1 MNSNR
6 RKYGAWL
13 VSIIIVLTAFV
24 AFNVLCVSNFYANA
38 VKAGDVELTA
48 NRFFTVDGIEGL
60 SELRKAYFNSNV
72 TSADTYTTASYDGDR
87 WIIVEFDGDTL
98 YDAFEKS
105 GYASFSEYC
114 ATDAADK
121 LKNNIDEKH
130 TEFLSELDE
139 NEIDY
144 QFKYS
149 YSTFNNG
156 VAVKVNSG
164 AYNVIRKMSG
174 VKNAYFSER
183 YAQPKVA
190 TVNDANVYTTGIYD
204 SSDLD
209 FKGEGMVV
217 AILDTGLDYSHEAF
231 QNMPSDASKC
241 WTKEDVAAKMA
252 ASTRFNAKASVDEVY
267 YNLKVPFAYDY
278 ADDDPDVYPSY
289 STHGTHVAG
298 IVAGKSDYVV
308 NEATGEKFI
317 GVAPEAQ
324 LVICKVFT
332 DNLESDSLGGADTTD
347 ILAAVSDCAELG
359 VDVINMSL
367 GSSAGFADEKSN
379 TVLNEIYA
387 RVKLAGISLVVAASN
402 DYSSGFG
409 GGNGTNLATNPDSAT
424 VGSPSTYDAAL
435 SVASINGQKATYIQ
449 ANGDENQVA
458 FITTSSDENGNEYKF
473 TELLY
478 QVAGKD
484 YATYEGNL
492 NFKYV
497 VIGGVGRATNY
508 NAAIKREINNKDG
521 YDGVIALIK
530 RGDTT
535 FAEKVQTAMNNG
547 VDACIVYNNVSGTIR
562 MSLGE
567 VENPVPTC
575 SISMDAGKIFVDNA
589 VRSVGTIQINKNFM
603 AGPFMSDFSSWG
615 PLPDLQL
622 KPEIT
627 AHGGEITSA
636 VPGGYDIYSGTSM
649 ASPNMAGAVALLR
662 QYLKENNAGL
672 SGTEL
677 TARVNQV
684 LMSTATI
691 ANNEEG
697 NPYSPRKQGAG
708 LAGIYNAIHT
718 ESYLTVL
725 DTEGKEKD
733 KTKIELFDD
742 KKKTGEYVLNF
753 VINNISGKTEYYN
766 PKTYVMTETL
776 ASDNKTVA
784 EKAHMLDDSDITYY
798 VNGTAHSGKI
808 EVPANAKLS
817 VKIVIKLSAAAKQY
831 IETSFA
837 NGMYVEGFVS
847 LVADEAAGTK
857 VTIGL
862 PYLAFYG
869 DWNDGPLFD
878 YDAYELAESQKDT
891 GVPEEDKLKASAAET
906 RPLGRYYDDQYII
919 ALGSYLYSMDESE
932 VQIYPEREKA
942 AVSMFDTQGQRTI
955 YEMYMVYAG
964 LLRNAAYMTVT
975 VTDAATG
982 NVVYSERQE
991 NVSKSYAAGGG
1002 NRGAII
1008 MMEMKPSTWGLA
1020 NNNTYYVSLQGE
1032 LEGVYGQERDE
1043 KVTNPE
1049 RGTFDFRF
1057 TVDYEAPQILD
1068 YRIRFDSYKD
1078 ENKQIKYKIY
1088 MDVDVFDNQYVM
1100 DVMPCYIK
1108 QDKAGKN
1115 VLTLATQY
1123 PIPVY
1128 GAKGETSTV
1137 SFEITDIYEDY
1148 VKTGKLYLAVD
1159 DYAMNQS
1166 TYVVSA
1172 PAAIDYPDEVILA
1185 TDEKLV
1191 DTGRTGKNTLGDGM
1205 EYRIY
1210 ELSIAPNEVYK
1221 PSMAITPASVASRS
1235 LSYYV
1240 KSGSSYVKAN
1250 EEEIFGS
1257 KNGIATVYLCDV
1269 EDSASQIIYAR
1280 IDVTVEG
1287 QAKQLPRLNKI
1298 TLEPVANGKNY
1309 VVNLDGTLPTFE
1321 MYPNQTAQF
1330 KVKADPWYLS
1340 NISYE
1345 WTSANPSVASVDKIG
1360 NITTHKKGTAIITV
1374 SVVGNATASKSV
1386 SVTVDDEYR
1395 IINYTLYDYYGGE
1408 NVEIPESKNI
1418 MYLDEECFQYNTT
1431 IKRIVFPST
1440 LTEIPKEAFKGC
1452 TNLEEIVVPGQC
1464 IVIHREAFKD
1474 CAKLKKIT
1482 FGKFVDKD
1490 KIEHPEY
1497 TAAITIGDYAFSGC
1511 TSLATI
1517 ENSKR
1522 LTTVGNG
1529 AFEKCTSLET
1539 IDLSE
1544 LRVTGKGVFKGCT
1557 KLSNVITDE
1566 NTNIGEDMFSNC
1578 TALRTFDFYGTYISA
1593 GAFSGTGLSEFN
1605 FVNGNTLTGIAQQ
1618 AFASTLN
1625 LTSITLPAGSYVIES
1640 GAFSGS
1646 GLQTVVLDDN
1656 ADIRFGTSTPFT
1668 DCDRFGK
1675 FIVTE
1680 DSVNYSVG
1688 DGSTVNDLGV
1698 LYNKDKT
1705 ELIAVPT
1712 GKTVVK
1718 VLDSVTKIRSG
1729 ALSGLNGLT
1738 AFDASGVTEIGE
1750 YAFAGS
1756 SVTEV
1761 TLSTALTSLPEGVF
1775 SGCYNLTK
1783 VNGLIN
1789 VTVVGEN
1796 AFKDCGRL
1804 TSVNIPK
1811 AEEVGDYAFANC
1823 GIRAFVANNLQK
1835 VGASAF
1841 RESKITEANF
1851 PNLTVI
1857 GERAFSNIS
1866 ALTSVTFGGVT
1877 EMGDYAFYNSN
1888 NITDAT
1894 FGIGTTMIG
1903 DYAFASNVMREALT
1917 DVSLPDSVTYIGTA
1931 AFMYSK
1937 KLTSIN
1943 LKGVKTVEAF
1953 AFRYAEQL
1961 SNADLSGIERIGVR
1975 AFDHTAFTTANLAAA
1990 EYVGEYAF
1998 LSVPLTS
2005 VTFDSLKVVGIGAFV
2020 NTKLT
2025 TVTLPASFNDRNY
2038 VYTWDKLDEKGRVE
2052 DTRYRNEASYGAGA
2066 FSYID
2071 TLKEIRVAEGND
2083 GFKSIDG
2090 VLYSV
2095 VKVTENG
2102 QTVEKG
2108 LVLEQYPTAKE
2119 GQSYVV
2125 ADNTLE
2131 IGAYSFEGVS
2141 ALEKITFPYTVKS
2154 IGSYAFFDSTVNDY
2168 TFNSVQAPALK
2179 AEYVD
2184 PNIYRN
2190 SDVQSEYILYQMFG
2204 TESGVCI
2211 NGTSYYANFYDYVA
2225 RRLYADMFANYE
2237 APSFG
2242 LKVTYPK
2249 NGKGY
2254 DTVIWTNFFE
2264 TVTVTDEILPDD
2276 TTHEAIAAIDNIA
2289 SVMSNEAIAAAADM
2303 AALNEI
2309 SEAIRQ
2315 ARLAYN
2321 KITSTEQLALVA
2333 DKNNVLLA
2341 AEKALRDKKAALG
2354 YPVNVDRIELAQIP
2368 TKIQYTAGESFDPTG
2383 MVIKVIYAD
2392 SSEVLVSA
2400 SETVIDKTVL
2410 TAEDEYV
2417 TVTYT
2422 ERGQSYSVQVFV
2434 NVVAGGQNDNP
2445 VNPDDNNKGGLSTGA
2460 IVGISVGCGV
2470 VVLAGIAVAVIL
2482 ILRKKKVGIFGK
2494 VKSEDIVFP
2503 EKEITANENTEAENV
2518 SETENKDNDTN
2529 EEK

>member
-72 TSADTYTTASYDGDR
+72 ISADTYTAASYDGDR

-130 TEFLSELDE
+130 TEFLSQLDE

-144 QFKYS
+144 RFKYS

-204 SSDLD
+204 SSNLD
-209 FKGEGMVV
+209 YKGEGMVV

-231 QNMPSDASKC
+231 RNMPADASKC
-241 WTKEDVAAKMA
+241 WTKEDVARKMS
-252 ASTRFNAKASVDEVY
+252 ASVRFNAKASVDEVY

-298 IVAGKSDYVV
+298 IVAGKSGYVV

-387 RVKLAGISLVVAASN
+387 RVKEAGISLVVAASN
-402 DYSSGFG
+402 DYSSGYG

-435 SVASINGQKATYIQ
+435 SVASINGQKATYVQ
-449 ANGDENQVA
+449 ANDDENQVA

-547 VDACIVYNNVSGTIR
+547 VDACIIYNNVSGTIR

-567 VENPVPTC
+567 VEDPVPTC

-662 QYLKENNAGL
+662 QYLKETDPTLETDSNA
-672 SGTEL
+672 L

-718 ESYLTVL
+718 ESYITVL
-725 DTEGKEKD
+725 DAEGKERD

-753 VINNISGKTEYYN
+753 VVNNISGKTEYYT

-817 VKIVIKLSAAAKQY
+817 VKIVIKLSATAKQY
-831 IETSFA
+831 IETCFA

-1002 NRGAII
+1002 NRGAIV

-1049 RGTFDFRF
+1049 RGTFDFQF
-1057 TVDYEAPQILD
+1057 TVDYEAPQLLD

-1108 QDKAGKN
+1108 EDKSGKR

-1148 VKTGKLYLAVD
+1148 VKTGKLYLAID
-1159 DYAMNQS
+1159 DYAMNQIV
-1166 TYVVSA
+1166 YQVSA

-1191 DTGRTGKNTLGDGM
+1191 DTGRTGKNTTGDGT

-1221 PSMAITPASVASRS
+1221 PSVAVTPASVASRS

-1269 EDSASQIIYAR
+1269 ENAASQTVYAR

-1309 VVNLDGTLPTFE
+1309 IVNLDGTLPTFE
-1321 MYPNQTAQF
+1321 MYPNQTVQF

-1464 IVIHREAFKD
+1464 IVIHKEAFKD

-1482 FGKFVDKD
+1482 FGYFVDKD
-1490 KIEHPEY
+1490 KVEHPEY

-1511 TSLATI
+1511 TSLETI

-1557 KLSNVITDE
+1557 KLSTVITDE
-1566 NTNIGEDMFSNC
+1566 NTNIGEDMFSGC
-1578 TALRTFDFYGTYISA
+1578 TALRTFDFSGTYISA
-1593 GAFSGTGLSEFN
+1593 GAFSGTGISEFN
-1605 FVNGNTLTGIAQQ
+1605 FTDKAKLTGIAQQ
-1618 AFASTLN
+1618 AFASTLS
-1625 LTSITLPAGSYVIES
+1625 LTSITLPAGSYVLES

-1646 GLQTVVLDDN
+1646 ALQTVVLDDN
-1656 ADIRFGTSTPFT
+1656 ADIKFGTSTPFSA
-1668 DCDRFGK
+1668 CDRFGK

-1680 DSVNYSVG
+1680 DSVNYSAG
-1688 DGSTVNDLGV
+1688 DGSAANDSGV
-1698 LYNKDKT
+1698 LYNKDKN

-1712 GKTVVK
+1712 GRSNLSVPAT
-1718 VLDSVTKIRSG
+1718 VTKIRSG
-1729 ALSGLNGLT
+1729 ALSGLKGLT
-1738 AFDASGVTEIGE
+1738 AFDASGVTEIGA

-1761 TLSTALTSLPEGVF
+1761 TLSDALTSLPEGVF

-1783 VNGLIN
+1783 VNGLNN

-1804 TSVNIPK
+1804 TSVNMPDVV
-1811 AEEVGDYAFANC
+1811 EVGDYAFANC

-1841 RESKITEANF
+1841 RESKIAEANF
-1851 PNLTVI
+1851 PNLTVM

-1894 FGIGTTMIG
+1894 FGIGTTKIG

-1917 DVSLPDSVTYIGTA
+1917 DVSLPDSVTYIGKA
-1931 AFMYSK
+1931 AFMYSDN
-1937 KLTSIN
+1937 LTSIN
-1943 LKGVKTVEAF
+1943 LSGVKTVETF
-1953 AFRYAEQL
+1953 AFRYASKL
-1961 SNADLSGIERIGVR
+1961 SSADLSGIERIGAR
-1975 AFDHTAFTTANLAAA
+1975 AFDHTAFTTADLAAA
-1990 EYVGEYAF
+1990 EYIGEYAF
-1998 LSVPLTS
+1998 LSVPLTR

-2020 NTKLT
+2020 DTKLT

-2038 VYTWDKLDEKGRVE
+2038 VYSWEKFDEKGRVE

-2071 TLKEIRVAEGND
+2071 TLKEIRVADGNE

-2095 VKVTENG
+2095 VRVTENG

-2119 GQSYVV
+2119 GKSYVV
-2125 ADNTLE
+2125 VDNTLE

-2141 ALEKITFPYTVKS
+2141 ELEEITFPYTVKA
-2154 IGSYAFFDSTVNDY
+2154 IGSYAFFDSTVKDY

-2184 PNIYRN
+2184 GN
-2190 SDVQSEYILYQMFG
+2190 SYKTATTQSEYFIYQMFG
-2204 TESGVCI
+2204 TDNDGESNKCI
-2211 NGTSYYANFYDYVA
+2211 GSTVFYANFYDYVG
-2225 RRLYADMFANYE
+2225 RRLYGDAFANYE

-2254 DTVIWTNFFE
+2254 DTVIWKNFFE
-2264 TVTVTDEILPDD
+2264 TVNVTDEILPDD
-2276 TTHEAIAAIDNIA
+2276 TTHEAIAAIDRIA
-2289 SVMSNEAIAAAADM
+2289 SVMSNEAIAAATDM
-2303 AALNEI
+2303 SALNEI

-2321 KITSTEQLALVA
+2321 KITSTEQLALVT

-2354 YPVNVDRIELAQIP
+2354 YPVNVDRIELARIP

-2383 MVIKVIYAD
+2383 MEIKVIYED

-2400 SETVIDKTVL
+2400 SEAVIDKTVL

-2434 NVVAGGQNDNP
+2434 NVVAGGEDDGP
-2445 VNPDDNNKGGLSTGA
+2445 VTPDDNDKSGLSTGA

-2470 VVLAGIAVAVIL
+2470 VVLAGVAVAVIL

-2494 VKSEDIVFP
+2494 VKTEDIVFP
-2503 EKEITANENTEAENV
+2503 EKEISADENTEA
-2518 SETENKDNDTN
+2518 ENKDNDTN

>member
-1 MNSNR
+1 MNSYR

-38 VKAGDVELTA
+38 VKTGDVVPTA

-60 SELRKAYFNSNV
+60 SELKKAYFNGNV
-72 TSADTYTTASYDGDR
+72 TSANDYKTASYEGDR

-98 YDAFEKS
+98 YDAFGKS

-130 TEFLSELDE
+130 AEFLSELDE
-139 NEIDY
+139 NEIEY
-144 QFKYS
+144 RFKYS

-209 FKGEGMVV
+209 YKGEGMVV

-231 QNMPSDASKC
+231 RNMPADASKC
-241 WTKEDVAAKMA
+241 WSKEDVARKMA
-252 ASTRFNAKASVDEVY
+252 ASTRFNAKATADEVY

-298 IVAGKSDYVV
+298 IVGGKSDYVV

-332 DNLESDSLGGADTTD
+332 DNLDSDSLGGADTTD

-387 RVKLAGISLVVAASN
+387 RVKQAGISLVVAASN

-449 ANGDENQVA
+449 ANNDENQVA

-478 QVAGKD
+478 RVAGKD

-508 NAAIKREINNKDG
+508 NAAIKREINNKEG
-521 YDGVIALIK
+521 YDGVIALVK

-547 VDACIVYNNVSGTIR
+547 VDACIIYNNVSGTIR

-567 VENPVPTC
+567 VEDPVPTC

-589 VRSVGTIQINKNFM
+589 VRNVGTIQINKNFM
-603 AGPFMSDFSSWG
+603 AGPFMSEFSSWG

-649 ASPNMAGAVALLR
+649 ASPNMAGAVSLLR
-662 QYLKENNAGL
+662 QYLKESNPGL
-672 SGTEL
+672 TGTEL

-718 ESYLTVL
+718 ESYITVL
-725 DTEGKEKD
+725 DAEGKERD

-742 KKKTGEYVLNF
+742 KKKTGEYVLDF
-753 VINNISGKTEYYN
+753 VINNISGKTEYYD

-831 IETSFA
+831 IETGFT

-847 LVADEAAGTK
+847 LAADGAAGTK

-906 RPLGRYYDDQYII
+906 RPLGRYFDDQYII

-932 VQIYPEREKA
+932 VQIYPERDKA
-942 AVSMFDTQGQRTI
+942 AVSMFDTKGQRTI

-1020 NNNTYYVSLQGE
+1020 NNNTYLVSLKGE

-1108 QDKAGKN
+1108 QDKGGKN
-1115 VLTLATQY
+1115 VLTLATKY
-1123 PIPVY
+1123 PVPVY
-1128 GAKGETSTV
+1128 GGKGETSTV

-1159 DYAMNQS
+1159 DYAMNQT
-1166 TYVVSA
+1166 TYAVSA

-1191 DTGRTGKNTLGDGM
+1191 DTGRTGKNTSGDGA

-1210 ELSIAPNEVYK
+1210 ELSLAPNEVYK
-1221 PSMAITPASVASRS
+1221 PSVAVTPASVASRS

-1269 EDSASQIIYAR
+1269 EDSASQTIYAR

-1298 TLEPVANGKNY
+1298 TLEPVANGKDY
-1309 VVNLDGTLPTFE
+1309 VVNFDGTLPSFE
-1321 MYPNQTAQF
+1321 MYPNQTIQF

-1345 WTSANPSVASVDKIG
+1345 WKSANPSVASVDKIG
-1360 NITTHKKGTAIITV
+1360 NITSHKKGTAMITV

-1386 SVTVDDEYR
+1386 SVTVGDEYR

-1431 IKRIVFPST
+1431 VKRIVFPST

-1464 IVIHREAFKD
+1464 IVIHKEAFKD
-1474 CAKLKKIT
+1474 CAKLNKIT

-1490 KIEHPEY
+1490 KVEHPEY

-1539 IDLSE
+1539 IDISE

-1566 NTNIGEDMFSNC
+1566 NTNIGEDMFSGC
-1578 TALRTFDFYGTYISA
+1578 SALRTFDFSGAYISA
-1593 GAFSGTGLSEFN
+1593 GAFGGTGLTEFN
-1605 FVNGNTLTGIAQQ
+1605 FTDKSQLTGIGQQ

-1625 LTSITLPAGSYVIES
+1625 LISITLPAGSYAIES

-1656 ADIRFGTSTPFT
+1656 ADIKFGTSTPFT
-1668 DCDRFGK
+1668 SCDRLGK
-1675 FIVTE
+1675 FIVA
-1680 DSVNYSVG
+1680 DGSVNYSAG
-1688 DGSTVNDLGV
+1688 DGSTVSDLGV

-1729 ALSGLNGLT
+1729 ALSGLSGLT
-1738 AFDASGVTEIGE
+1738 AFDASGATEIGN

-1761 TLSTALTSLPEGVF
+1761 TLSEELTSLPEGVF

-1783 VNGLIN
+1783 VSGVKN
-1789 VTVVGEN
+1789 VTVVGSN

-1804 TSVNIPK
+1804 TSVDMPK
-1811 AEEVGDYAFANC
+1811 VEEAGDYAFANC
-1823 GIRAFVANNLQK
+1823 GIRAFVAPHLKKAGN
-1835 VGASAF
+1835 SAF

-1851 PNLTVI
+1851 PELTVM

-1866 ALTSVTFGGVT
+1866 ALTSVIFGGVT

-1888 NITDAT
+1888 NIVDAT
-1894 FGIGTTMIG
+1894 FGDGTTKIG
-1903 DYAFASNVMREALT
+1903 DYAFASATKRETLT
-1917 DVSLPDSVTYIGTA
+1917 DVTLPDGVTYIGTA
-1931 AFMYSK
+1931 AFMHASN
-1937 KLTSIN
+1937 LTSIN
-1943 LKGVKTVEAF
+1943 LSGVKTVEAF
-1953 AFRYAEQL
+1953 AFRYAAKL
-1961 SNADLSGIERIGVR
+1961 SSARLSGIEHIGAR
-1975 AFDHTAFTTANLAAA
+1975 AFESTAFTAADLAAA
-1990 EYVGEYAF
+1990 KYVGEYAF

-2005 VTFDSLKVVGIGAFV
+2005 VTFNSLKVVGIGAFV
-2020 NTKLT
+2020 DTKLT

-2038 VYTWDKLDEKGRVE
+2038 VYSWDKLDEKGRVE
-2052 DTRYRNEASYGAGA
+2052 ETRYRNEPSYGAGA

-2071 TLKEIRVAEGND
+2071 TLKEIRVAEGNE

-2184 PNIYRN
+2184 ASVYKNTTL
-2190 SDVQSEYILYQMFG
+2190 QSEYFLYQIFG
-2204 TESGVCI
+2204 TDSGVCI
-2211 NGTSYYANFYDYVA
+2211 GGTVYYANFYDYVG
-2225 RRLYADMFANYE
+2225 RRLYADSFASYE

-2254 DTVIWTNFFE
+2254 DTVIWKNFFE
-2264 TVTVTDEILPDD
+2264 TVTVTDEILPED
-2276 TTHEAIAAIDNIA
+2276 TTHEAIAAIDKIS
-2289 SVMSNEAIAAAADM
+2289 SVMSNEAIAAAPDM
-2303 AALNEI
+2303 ASLNEI
-2309 SEAIRQ
+2309 IEAVKQ

-2333 DKNNVLLA
+2333 DKNGVLLA

-2368 TKIQYTAGESFDPTG
+2368 TKIQYTAGERFDPTG
-2383 MVIKVIYAD
+2383 MAIKVIYED

-2400 SETVIDKTVL
+2400 TETVIDKTVL
-2410 TAEDEYV
+2410 AEGNEYV

-2434 NVVAGGQNDNP
+2434 NVVAGQEEKP
-2445 VNPDDNNKGGLSTGA
+2445 VNPDDKGGKDGLSTGA
-2460 IVGISVGCGV
+2460 IVGISVGCGLA
-2470 VVLAGIAVAVIL
+2470 VLAGVAVAVIL
-2482 ILRKKKVGIFGK
+2482 ILRKKKIGIFGK
-2494 VKSEDIVFP
+2494 VKTEDIVLP
-2503 EKEITANENTEAENV
+2503 EEEIPVNENTEETL